1 MKFFRAVLI
10 VGLCGF
16 GLMACGQ
23 ETSTEAESDSNN
35 WYDTDG
41 TGGPSGGDSGATDS
55 DKPDSGDKPDYDG
68 DKPDTEITPGLS
80 WDGDVN
86 LSTASGTINLTNT
99 DESLNVCATTA
110 TVAVEDY
117 TEDACEGCSFQ
128 AGLRFGDIV
137 VDDTDAPEC
146 ADLLAMS
153 GARLDV
159 GHGDTLVIEYA
170 GINYYTLF
178 EMNASGEFVEMEN
191 GYSALV
197 DESQWILGNK

>member
-23 ETSTEAESDSNN
+23 ATSTEAESDSNN

-41 TGGPSGGDSGATDS
+41 SGGPSGGDSGATDS
-55 DKPDSGDKPDYDG
+55 DKPDSGDKPDYGG
-68 DKPDTEITPGLS
+68 DKPDTEVTPGLS
-80 WDGDVN
+80 WDGDVD
-86 LSTASGTINLTNT
+86 LSTGSGTINLTNT
-99 DESLNVCATTA
+99 DESLNVCTTSA
-110 TVAVEDY
+110 TVAIEDY
-117 TEDACEGCSFQ
+117 SEDACEGCSFQ

-137 VDDTDAPEC
+137 VDDADAPEC

-153 GARLDV
+153 GMRLDV
-159 GHGDTLVIEYA
+159 AHGDTLLIEYA
-170 GINYYTLF
+170 GINYHSLF
-178 EMNASGEFVEMEN
+178 EMNGSGEFVEMEN

>member
-23 ETSTEAESDSNN
+23 ATSTEAESDSNN

-41 TGGPSGGDSGATDS
+41 SGGPSGGDSGTTDS
-55 DKPDSGDKPDYDG
+55 DKPDSGDKPDYGG
-68 DKPDTEITPGLS
+68 DKPDTEVTPGLS
-80 WDGDVN
+80 WDGDVD
-86 LSTASGTINLTNT
+86 LSTGSGTINLTNT
-99 DESLNVCATTA
+99 DESLNVCTTSA
-110 TVAVEDY
+110 TVAIEDY
-117 TEDACEGCSFQ
+117 SEDACEGCSFQ

-137 VDDTDAPEC
+137 VDDADAPEC

-153 GARLDV
+153 GMRLDV
-159 GHGDTLVIEYA
+159 AHGDTLLIEYA
-170 GINYYTLF
+170 GINYHSLF
-178 EMNASGEFVEMEN
+178 EMNGSGEFVEMEN

>member
-1 MKFFRAVLI
+1 MKLLRAVWI

-23 ETSTEAESDSNN
+23 ETSTEPQSDSNN

-41 TGGPSGGDSGATDS
+41 TGGPSGGDSGATNS
-55 DKPDSGDKPDYDG
+55 DKPDSGDKPDYGG
-68 DKPDTEITPGLS
+68 DKPDTEVSPGLS
-80 WDGDVN
+80 WDGEVD
-86 LSTASGTINLTNT
+86 LSSGSGTINLTNT
-99 DESLNVCATTA
+99 DESLNVCAA
-110 TVAVEDY
+110 TVTVAIEDY

-137 VDDTDAPEC
+137 VDDADAPEC
-146 ADLLAMS
+146 ADLLALS
-153 GARLDV
+153 GTRLDV

-170 GINYYTLF
+170 GINYHSLF
-178 EMNASGEFVEMEN
+178 EMNASGEFVEMEK

-197 DESQWILGNK
+197 DESQWILGTK